1 MLMNLVTVQSGR
13 EHVFT
18 LRTFVTTVL
27 KFSSPHGDLLD
38 ASQNW
43 IQEYKLKNI
52 DIDNKYHF
60 IHLKDPFQFEFSFN

>member
-1 MLMNLVTVQSGR
+1 MNFVTVQGR
-13 EHVFT
+13 RELVFT
-18 LRTFVTTVL
+18 LQTFVTTVL
-27 KFSSPHGDLLD
+27 KFSGPHGDLLD

-60 IHLKDPFQFEFSFN
+60 IHLRDPFQFELSFN